1 MSSRLPVVSGRQ
13 LVRLLESL
21 GYDFI
26 RQRGSHIRMRKD
38 TPLGEHSITIPVHRE
53 VATGTLNDIL
63 NQVGLWNNVP
73 KERLID
79 TIRGL

>member
-1 MSSRLPVVSGRQ
+1 MSSRLPVVSGGQ
-13 LVRLLESL
+13 LVRLLERL
-21 GYDFI
+21 GYEFI

-38 TPLGEHSITIPVHRE
+38 TTLGEHSITIPAHRE
-53 VATGTLNDIL
+53 IATGTLNDIL

-73 KERLID
+73 KEQLIE